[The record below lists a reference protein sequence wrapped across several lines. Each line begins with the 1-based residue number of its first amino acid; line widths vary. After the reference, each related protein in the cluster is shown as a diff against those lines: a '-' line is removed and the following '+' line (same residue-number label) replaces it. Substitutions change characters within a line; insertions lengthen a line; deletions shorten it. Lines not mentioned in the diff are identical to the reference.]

1 MAYPLE
7 VGIGATWF
15 GRRKRF
21 FLGGAGVTLES
32 SGGCGGNTLIWVYG
46 GCTRL
51 SNMWLESSSS
61 ETRFST
67 GFLVQDW
74 SFILGNLVL
83 NSSTIVADSVISF
96 RHM

>member
-15 GRRKRF
+15 GRRRRF
-21 FLGGAGVTLES
+21 FSGGAGVTLES
-32 SGGCGGNTLIWVYG
+32 SGGCGGNTGIWING

-51 SNMWLESSSS
+51 AEMWLESLSS

-74 SFILGNLVL
+74 SVILGNLVL
-83 NSSTIVADSVISF
+83 NW
-96 RHM
+96 